1 MFRRFEVTT
10 GNNPDRSDAF
20 NGFAFLRDLLCRCI
34 TGSLCAMVN
43 PVSEGA
49 QTLGAPEALI
59 AFPGWFWCR
68 FSARSQMRQ
77 TERLTTLVSKLSTVR
92 MIDELSL
99 QLSAYARCRP
109 ILGQEQPARR
119 ARRDAATVLVLVAF
133 GDLGL
138 PHWHHPCCFGGKAR
152 TFGSACVKAKQE

>member
-1 MFRRFEVTT
+1 
-10 GNNPDRSDAF
+10 
-20 NGFAFLRDLLCRCI
+20 
-34 TGSLCAMVN
+34 
-43 PVSEGA
+43 
-49 QTLGAPEALI
+49 
-59 AFPGWFWCR
+59 
-68 FSARSQMRQ
+68 MRQ

-133 GDLGL
+133 DGVTLSLSSDDTDLVV
-138 PHWHHPCCFGGKAR
+138 CSNR
-152 TFGSACVKAKQE
+152 TSP